1 VEEKDNKVYLK
12 GLAFISTVFNESGA
26 LIPFLASLTKQFV
39 MPSEIILV
47 DGGSTDNTL
56 QVIMDF
62 FKGLKNAPGL
72 KAVTVF
78 EEVNGNS
85 IGPGCEGG
93 NESAAL
99 PGFNAIN
106 DGDAPPGFGAVDDSA
121 ASAAC
126 EEVNAGKKKSWNI
139 DCQPERLVF
148 ESIING
154 VASVKIYDAPGAN
167 ISRGRNIAIKNAKS
181 EFICVSDAGCRLSPD
196 WIEEISKYFTGKPA
210 NNKDGGGGM
219 ATHVKNTDSNMQG
232 AGAGSTN
239 PAHSIYNI
247 KAEAAENKDSA
258 DSYAAADIAAGII
271 AGGYNFPYI
280 ENFLQACLAVCVL
293 PVKSEII
300 RSKYMPS
307 SRNIS
312 FAKAAWEKAGGYPQ
326 NMDFGEDMRFNF
338 NLKALGY
345 RIRFNPDALVYWN
358 LRNSPAAIFRQFF
371 RYAKGDAVGRMYLHR
386 HLIRFASVFLF
397 AALILAGVL
406 MSPWFLLVLPLLFA
420 AFIYR
425 PYFRIK
431 YFLNDKNCC
440 VFTENKR
447 VLVFIK
453 LKTIFAIPGMLLCIE
468 TAKLAGFIY
477 GLFTRKSY

>member
-1 VEEKDNKVYLK
+1 VEEKDKKVCLK
-12 GLAFISTVFNESGA
+12 ELAFISTVFNESGA
-26 LIPFLASLTKQFV
+26 LIPFLASLVKQAV

-47 DGGSTDNTL
+47 DGGSTDDTL
-56 QVIMDF
+56 AIITDF
-62 FKGLKNAPGL
+62 FEDLKKTPGL

-78 EEVNGNS
+78 KEVRGNS
-85 IGPGCEGG
+85 LKPGYREGS
-93 NESAAL
+93 ESAAL
-99 PGFNAIN
+99 SRSEAANDEIAALSGPKAANDSEKKPG
-106 DGDAPPGFGAVDDSA
+106 
-121 ASAAC
+121 
-126 EEVNAGKKKSWNI
+126 EI
-139 DCQPERLVF
+139 DYSREKLVF

-154 VASVKIYDAPGAN
+154 ATRVKIYDAPGAN
-167 ISRGRNIAIKNAKS
+167 ISSGRNIAIKNAKS

-196 WIEEISKYFTGKPA
+196 WIVEISKYFIGGPA
-210 NNKDGGGGM
+210 NIAGG
-219 ATHVKNTDSNMQG
+219 SS
-232 AGAGSTN
+232 STS
-239 PAHSIYNI
+239 PAR
-247 KAEAAENKDSA
+247 SA
-258 DSYAAADIAAGII
+258 DSISANNSAEKKCGEGSSAATDIAADII

-293 PVKSEII
+293 PVKSEIS

-312 FAKAAWEKAGGYPQ
+312 FAKSAWEKAGGYPQ

-358 LRNSPAAIFRQFF
+358 LRNSPSAIFRQFF

-397 AALILAGVL
+397 AAFILAGAL
-406 MSPWFLLVLPLLFA
+406 ISPWFLPAILLLFA

-431 YFLNDKNCC
+431 YFLNDKNCS
-440 VFTENKR
+440 VFTENKKT
-447 VLVFIK
+447 LFFIR
-453 LKTIFAIPGMLLCIE
+453 LKTIFCIPLMLACIE
-468 TAKLAGFIY
+468 TAKLAGYIF
-477 GLFTRKSY
+477 GLFTRKNY